1 MLTDHLCGE
10 NTGKFVGQLC
20 VKTAALAPVLM
31 PHVANQCAGLQT
43 ADAGHLDKLFPL
55 LEN

>member
-10 NTGKFVGQLC
+10 NTGKLVGQLC